1 MNPRIM
7 CKKCFF
13 GKKKVVVNL
22 VGTCQSVTGQIGNLS
37 LVNIDYS
44 DIVLYGEEEAAY
56 IDEHFCFFIRKY
68 IQNICLDNIFF
79 PLWDIDYF

>member
-56 IDEHFCFFIRKY
+56 MNRRRDVFIY
-68 IQNICLDNIFF
+68 
-79 PLWDIDYF
+79 